1 MAIDKRIAEVIGAN
15 SMEFSAQCYKLN
27 QAPPLGA
34 LVRAGKNTERHILA
48 VVYSIETHALDM
60 GRRVTIRGDSLEK
73 EEDIFS
79 ENPQLEKL
87 LVTDIKAIVVGH
99 REGEKLS
106 SYLPPQPPPL
116 HSFVYVCES
125 AEVLDF
131 SRSLNFL
138 TILSQAILQVSPDEI
153 IAASLRY
160 MSGFQADREDFLVKA
175 GKELVWILG
184 GDVRRLNSILKRLDF
199 AE

>member
-1 MAIDKRIAEVIGAN
+1 MAIDKRIAEVISAN
-15 SMEFSAQCYKLN
+15 STEFCAQCYRLH
-27 QAPPLGA
+27 QSPPLGA
-34 LVRAGKNTERHILA
+34 LVKTGKDTDRHILGI
-48 VVYSIETHALDM
+48 VYSVETHGLDI
-60 GRRVTIRGDSLEK
+60 GRRVTIRGDNLER
-73 EEDIFS
+73 EDNIFS
-79 ENPQLEKL
+79 ENPHLEKL
-87 LVTDIKAIVVGH
+87 LVTDIKAIVVGY
-99 REGEKLS
+99 READKLS
-106 SYLPPQPPPL
+106 VFLPPQPPPL

-131 SRSLNFL
+131 SRSFNFL
-138 TILSQAILQVSPDEI
+138 TILSQAMLQVSPDEI

-160 MSGFQADREDFLVKA
+160 ISGFHVHREDFLVKA